1 MMTLEVPK
9 PTQSLDLNLFSPQT
23 QTPTQT
29 RSPEQIPSAQRVM
42 PVTGPNVVVE
52 PSYGLEEEL
61 SKEFK
66 KQNFE
71 TVTRMYLQYSR
82 NEILT
87 CPMRARLL
95 KLITEHPFIES
106 GEANEMI
113 TVGSVMSRILIAAC
127 DNESKMTNF

>member
-23 QTPTQT
+23 QTQT

-106 GEANEMI
+106 VEANEKI
-113 TVGSVMSRILIAAC
+113 TVGAVMSRILIAAC
-127 DNESKMTNF
+127 DNERKMTNFL